1 MKYGKIGAGCLAVV
15 LCLGTMP
22 VTAWAGT
29 PEFAYTAE
37 QWASLRDNQLEFTE
51 IADLIHVYNNTVIQN
66 QLEYEDFRGED
77 ADDIADDYY
86 DAADD
91 IYGSLEYPDSSDS
104 DYASRLSS
112 YLSSQI
118 QADNLREQGDDN
130 VEDGD
135 VKKLE
140 YDKTEAGLVK
150 EAQELM
156 ISYWSQTYSLES
168 LEQNKIQ
175 AQSSY
180 DQTLNRLSAGMSTQ
194 AQVLSAREAV
204 TSADASLLSA
214 QSSLGQTKETL
225 CLMLGWT
232 YGAQVDIGDVP
243 EPDLEGMAAINLD
256 EDVSRGVE
264 NNYSLKILEK
274 KIANAKSG
282 TNKTS
287 LEQSLKRQKE
297 TAASSIKN
305 AYESMMISKSDYE
318 QALNEY
324 EIEAAAM
331 ETAER
336 KMAAGTMTRNDY
348 VTQQTAFAAAQVNVR
363 TQKLALLKAQLEYR
377 WSVDG
382 LASVS

>member
-175 AQSSY
+175 ARSSY

-256 EDVSRGVE
+256 EVVSRGVE

-287 LEQSLKRQKE
+287 LEQSLKSQKE

>member
-1 MKYGKIGAGCLAVV
+1 M
-15 LCLGTMP
+15 
-22 VTAWAGT
+22 
-29 PEFAYTAE
+29 
-37 QWASLRDNQLEFTE
+37 
-51 IADLIHVYNNTVIQN
+51 IQN

-175 AQSSY
+175 ARSSY

-194 AQVLSAREAV
+194 AQVLSAQEAV

-243 EPDLEGMAAINLD
+243 EPDLEGMTAINLE

-287 LEQSLKRQKE
+287 LEQSLKSQKE

-318 QALNEY
+318 QALNTY

-331 ETAER
+331 AAAER
-336 KMAAGTMTRNDY
+336 KMAAGTTTRNDY

>member
-175 AQSSY
+175 ARSSY

-194 AQVLSAREAV
+194 AQVLSAQEAV

-243 EPDLEGMAAINLD
+243 EPDLEGMTAINLE

-264 NNYSLKILEK
+264 NSLKILEK

-287 LEQSLKRQKE
+287 LEQSLKSQKE

-318 QALNEY
+318 QALNTY

-336 KMAAGTMTRNDY
+336 KMAAGTTTRNDY

>member
-1 MKYGKIGAGCLAVV
+1 
-15 LCLGTMP
+15 
-22 VTAWAGT
+22 
-29 PEFAYTAE
+29 
-37 QWASLRDNQLEFTE
+37 
-51 IADLIHVYNNTVIQN
+51 
-66 QLEYEDFRGED
+66 
-77 ADDIADDYY
+77 
-86 DAADD
+86 
-91 IYGSLEYPDSSDS
+91 
-104 DYASRLSS
+104 
-112 YLSSQI
+112 
-118 QADNLREQGDDN
+118 
-130 VEDGD
+130 
-135 VKKLE
+135 
-140 YDKTEAGLVK
+140 
-150 EAQELM
+150 
-156 ISYWSQTYSLES
+156 
-168 LEQNKIQ
+168 
-175 AQSSY
+175 
-180 DQTLNRLSAGMSTQ
+180 MSTQ
-194 AQVLSAREAV
+194 AQVLSAQEAV

-243 EPDLEGMAAINLD
+243 EPDLEGMTAINLE

-287 LEQSLKRQKE
+287 LEQSLKSQKE

-318 QALNEY
+318 QALNTY

-336 KMAAGTMTRNDY
+336 KMAAGTTTRNDY

>member
-194 AQVLSAREAV
+194 AQLKEAQKNLD
-204 TSADASLLSA
+204 TAKNSLESLRLQASQLRQQLL
-214 QSSLGQTKETL
+214 T
-225 CLMLGWT
+225 MLGIEDSS
-232 YGAQVDIGDVP
+232 QVVIGTVP
-243 EPDLEGMAAINLD
+243 EPDMAAIEAVDYESDKIRAMGNDKSVQNARHTSASSTTEINIRFSLVDEAEGTKEAAFLASYQNLQASKTAY
-256 EDVSRGVE
+256 EAALTAFQSAQLAYEGLQRKQQAGLLTSTE
-264 NNYSLKILEK
+264 YLEGQAAYLEK
-274 KIANAKSG
+274 KAA
-282 TNKTS
+282 
-287 LEQSLKRQKE
+287 KE
-297 TAASSIKN
+297 TASMNLAA
-305 AYESMMISKSDYE
+305 AYESYCWDVKGIS
-318 QALNEY
+318 
-324 EIEAAAM
+324 
-331 ETAER
+331 
-336 KMAAGTMTRNDY
+336 
-348 VTQQTAFAAAQVNVR
+348 QT
-363 TQKLALLKAQLEYR
+363 
-377 WSVDG
+377 
-382 LASVS
+382 

>member
-1 MKYGKIGAGCLAVV
+1 MKYGKIGAGRLAVV

-22 VTAWAGT
+22 VTAWAAT
-29 PEFAYTAE
+29 PDFAYTAE
-37 QWASLRDNQLEFTE
+37 QWDSLRDNQLEVTE

-180 DQTLNRLSAGMSTQ
+180 DQTLTRLSAGMSTQ

-214 QSSLGQTKETL
+214 RSSLGQTKENL

-282 TNKTS
+282 TNKSS
-287 LEQSLKRQKE
+287 LEQSLKSQKE
-297 TAASSIKN
+297 TAAFSIKN

-318 QALNEY
+318 QALNAY

-336 KMAAGTMTRNDY
+336 KMTAGIMTRNNY
-348 VTQQTAFAAAQVNVR
+348 ITQQSSFATAQVNVR
-363 TQKLALLKAQLEYR
+363 TQRLALLRAQLEYQ

>member
-204 TSADASLLSA
+204 TSADASPA
-214 QSSLGQTKETL
+214 VGPEQSGADKRNSLPYAGMDL
-225 CLMLGWT
+225 R
-232 YGAQVDIGDVP
+232 GAGGYRRCAGAGP
-243 EPDLEGMAAINLD
+243 GGMAAINLD

-287 LEQSLKRQKE
+287 LEQSLKSQKE

>member
-1 MKYGKIGAGCLAVV
+1 MRYGTIRAGCLAAA
-15 LCLGTMP
+15 LCLGAMP
-22 VTAWAGT
+22 APAWAGT

-37 QWASLRDNQLEFTE
+37 QWASLRDDRLEFAE
-51 IADLIHVYNNTVIQN
+51 IAGLIHVYNNTVIQN

-91 IYGSLEYPDSSDS
+91 IYGNLEYPDSSDT

-112 YLSSQI
+112 YLNSQI

-150 EAQELM
+150 QAQELM

-175 AQSSY
+175 AQSAY
-180 DQTLNRLSAGMSTQ
+180 GQTLTRLSAGMSTQ
-194 AQVLSAREAV
+194 AQVLSAQEAV

-214 QSSLGQTKETL
+214 QSSLGQTKENL

-232 YGAQVDIGDVP
+232 YGAQVDIGEVP
-243 EPDLEGMAAINLD
+243 EPDLEAMAAINLD

-282 TNKTS
+282 TNRSS
-287 LEQSLKRQKE
+287 LEQSLKSQKE

-305 AYESMMISKSDYE
+305 AYESMMISQSDYQ
-318 QALNEY
+318 QALDTY

-331 ETAER
+331 ETADR
-336 KMAAGTMTRNDY
+336 KMAAGTMTRNGY
-348 VTQQTAFAAAQVNVR
+348 VAQQTSFASARVNVR
-363 TQKLALLKAQLEYR
+363 TQKLALLKAQLEYQ

>member
-91 IYGSLEYPDSSDS
+91 IYGSLEYPDS

-287 LEQSLKRQKE
+287 LEQSLKSQKE

-318 QALNEY
+318 QALNAY

>member
-1 MKYGKIGAGCLAVV
+1 MRYGKIGAGCLAAA
-15 LCLGTMP
+15 LCLGAMP
-22 VTAWAGT
+22 VQAWAGT

-77 ADDIADDYY
+77 ADDYY

-135 VKKLE
+135 IKKLG
-140 YDKTEAGLVK
+140 YDQTEAGLVK

-180 DQTLNRLSAGMSTQ
+180 DQTLTRLNAGMSTQ
-194 AQVLSAREAV
+194 AQVLSAQEAV

-214 QSSLGQTKETL
+214 RSSLGQTKENL

-243 EPDLEGMAAINLD
+243 EPDLEGMSDISLE

-264 NNYSLKILEK
+264 NNYSLRILEK

-282 TNKTS
+282 TNKSS
-287 LEQSLKRQKE
+287 LEQSLKSQKE

-318 QALNEY
+318 QALKAY

-336 KMAAGTMTRNDY
+336 KMAAGTMTRNNY
-348 VTQQTAFAAAQVNVR
+348 VTQQSSFAAAQVNVR
-363 TQKLALLKAQLEYR
+363 TQKLALLKAQLDYR

>member
-1 MKYGKIGAGCLAVV
+1 MPGSGIV
-15 LCLGTMP
+15 LGTMP

-287 LEQSLKRQKE
+287 LEQSLKSQKE

-318 QALNEY
+318 QALNAY

>member
-1 MKYGKIGAGCLAVV
+1 MRYGKIGAGCLAAA
-15 LCLGTMP
+15 LCLGAMP
-22 VTAWAGT
+22 APAWAGT

-37 QWASLRDNQLEFTE
+37 QWASLRDNQLDFTE

-287 LEQSLKRQKE
+287 LEQSLKSQKE

>member
-287 LEQSLKRQKE
+287 LEQSLKSQKE

-363 TQKLALLKAQLEYR
+363 TQKLSLLKAQLEYR

>member
-1 MKYGKIGAGCLAVV
+1 MRYGKIGAGCLAAA
-15 LCLGTMP
+15 LCLGAMP
-22 VTAWAGT
+22 APAWAGT

-37 QWASLRDNQLEFTE
+37 QWASLRDNQLDFTE

-66 QLEYEDFRGED
+66 QLEYEDFRGKD

-180 DQTLNRLSAGMSTQ
+180 DQTLTRLSAGMSTQ

-214 QSSLGQTKETL
+214 RSSLGRTKENL

-232 YGAQVDIGDVP
+232 YGEQVDIGDVP

-282 TNKTS
+282 TNKSS
-287 LEQSLKRQKE
+287 LEQSLKSQKE

-318 QALNEY
+318 QALNAY

-336 KMAAGTMTRNDY
+336 KITAGTMTRNNY
-348 VTQQTAFAAAQVNVR
+348 ITQQSSFATAQVNVR
-363 TQKLALLKAQLEYR
+363 TQRLALLRAQLEYQ

>member
-287 LEQSLKRQKE
+287 LEQSLKSQKE

-348 VTQQTAFAAAQVNVR
+348 VTQQIAFAAAQVNVR

>member
-214 QSSLGQTKETL
+214 QSSLGQTKENL

-287 LEQSLKRQKE
+287 LEQSLKSQKE

>member
-140 YDKTEAGLVK
+140 YDKTEAGLVN
-150 EAQELM
+150 
-156 ISYWSQTYSLES
+156 WSQTYSLES

-175 AQSSY
+175 ARSSY

-194 AQVLSAREAV
+194 AQVLSAQEAV

-243 EPDLEGMAAINLD
+243 EPDLEGMTAINLE

-287 LEQSLKRQKE
+287 LEQSLKSQKE

-318 QALNEY
+318 QALNTY

-336 KMAAGTMTRNDY
+336 KMAAGTTTRNDY

>member
-118 QADNLREQGDDN
+118 QADNLREQG
-130 VEDGD
+130 EDGD

-175 AQSSY
+175 ARSSY

-243 EPDLEGMAAINLD
+243 EPDLEGMTAINLE

-287 LEQSLKRQKE
+287 LEQSLKSQKE

-318 QALNEY
+318 QALNTY

-336 KMAAGTMTRNDY
+336 KMAAGTTTRNDY

>member
-66 QLEYEDFRGED
+66 QLEYEDFRG
-77 ADDIADDYY
+77 DIADDYY

-175 AQSSY
+175 ARSSY

-194 AQVLSAREAV
+194 AQVLSAQEAV

-243 EPDLEGMAAINLD
+243 EPDLEGMTAINLE

-287 LEQSLKRQKE
+287 LEQSLKSQKE

-318 QALNEY
+318 QALNTY

>member
-1 MKYGKIGAGCLAVV
+1 MRYGKIGAGCLAAA
-15 LCLGTMP
+15 LCLSAVP
-22 VTAWAGT
+22 VPAWAGT

-37 QWASLRDNQLEFTE
+37 QWASLRDNRLEFAE

-135 VKKLE
+135 IKKLE

-168 LEQNKIQ
+168 LEQKKIQ

-180 DQTLNRLSAGMSTQ
+180 DQTLTRLSAGMSTQ
-194 AQVLSAREAV
+194 AQVLSAQEAV

-214 QSSLGQTKETL
+214 QSSLGQTKENL
-225 CLMLGWT
+225 CLMLGWA

-264 NNYSLKILEK
+264 KNYSLNILEK

-282 TNKTS
+282 TNKSS
-287 LEQSLKRQKE
+287 LEQSFKSQKE

-318 QALNEY
+318 QALNAY

-336 KMAAGTMTRNDY
+336 KMAAGTMTRNNY
-348 VTQQTAFAAAQVNVR
+348 VTQQSSFAAAQVNVR
-363 TQKLALLKAQLEYR
+363 TQKLALLKAQLEYQ

>member
-1 MKYGKIGAGCLAVV
+1 M
-15 LCLGTMP
+15 
-22 VTAWAGT
+22 
-29 PEFAYTAE
+29 
-37 QWASLRDNQLEFTE
+37 
-51 IADLIHVYNNTVIQN
+51 IHVYNNTVIQN

-150 EAQELM
+150 EARRASRLFTEAQELM

-175 AQSSY
+175 ARSSY

-243 EPDLEGMAAINLD
+243 EPDLEGMTAINLE

-287 LEQSLKRQKE
+287 LEQSLKSQKE

-318 QALNEY
+318 QALNAY

>member
-77 ADDIADDYY
+77 A
-86 DAADD
+86 
-91 IYGSLEYPDSSDS
+91 
-104 DYASRLSS
+104 
-112 YLSSQI
+112 
-118 QADNLREQGDDN
+118 
-130 VEDGD
+130 D

-243 EPDLEGMAAINLD
+243 EPDLEGMTAINLE
-256 EDVSRGVE
+256 EDVS
-264 NNYSLKILEK
+264 
-274 KIANAKSG
+274 
-282 TNKTS
+282 
-287 LEQSLKRQKE
+287 
-297 TAASSIKN
+297 ASSIKN

-318 QALNEY
+318 QALNAY

>member
-232 YGAQVDIGDVP
+232 HGAQVDIGDVP

-287 LEQSLKRQKE
+287 LEQSLKSQKE

-318 QALNEY
+318 QALNAY

>member
-37 QWASLRDNQLEFTE
+37 QWASLRDNQLDFTE

-150 EAQELM
+150 EAQE
-156 ISYWSQTYSLES
+156 QT
-168 LEQNKIQ
+168 KIHAQ
-175 AQSSY
+175 ASY
-180 DQTLNRLSAGMSTQ
+180 DQTLTRLSAGMSTQ

-282 TNKTS
+282 TNKSS
-287 LEQSLKRQKE
+287 LEQSLKSQKE

-318 QALNEY
+318 QALNAY

-336 KMAAGTMTRNDY
+336 KITAGTMTRNNY
-348 VTQQTAFAAAQVNVR
+348 ITQQSSFATAQVNVR
-363 TQKLALLKAQLEYR
+363 TQRLALLRAQLEYQ